1 MWLLFLTI
9 VVTLLAFDLGVL
21 ERSEHEIGVA
31 ESLKLSAFYILAGLA
46 FAGWVWWQM
55 GNDPAFSWLTA
66 FVLEKSLSMDN
77 IFVFATIFGYLSIPR
92 RYHHRVLVYGI
103 VGVIVL
109 RGLMIGLG
117 AALLHQFEWILF
129 LFGAFLV
136 FTGIKLLTVAE
147 KETSLEDNRTLKFLR
162 ARLRV
167 TDDLRGDRFFVREPA
182 HDGGR
187 PVVWATPLFLALML
201 IESADLVFA
210 VDSVPAVFSVTQDPF
225 IVYTSNIFAILGL
238 RALYFALAAILDRFR
253 YVKYALA
260 VVLVFIGGK
269 IFVQPI
275 VGEISAALSLGV
287 TLGVLAAG
295 VLYSL
300 WRTGGATQ
308 EAPSA
313 GS

>member
-182 HDGGR
+182 HDSGR